1 MKKVLCTLLACSLV
15 ATAAVGFSGCG
26 CSDSTSNKP
35 GYTVPVTEPDLKN
48 DEFGFTII
56 NDNELMVTTYLGDS
70 TEIVFPESFNGY
82 TVTTIGK
89 FIFSRADITSVE
101 IPDTVKEIQDH
112 AFASCKSLT
121 SVKLPKNLETLGTNV
136 FFNCRN
142 LKSIELPSTLKN
154 IDVYAF
160 AAAGFESVTIP
171 ESDVFTSLG
180 EYMFYQ
186 CQDLKEVT
194 IPATVKSIPDSAFA
208 DCPNPLTFKVEKGSY
223 AQEYAEKNNFAVE
236 ATE

>member
-1 MKKVLCTLLACSLV
+1 MKKILCALLACSLV

-35 GYTVPVTEPDLKN
+35 GYTVPVTEPDLQS

-56 NDNELMVTTYLGDS
+56 NENELMVTTYLGDS
-70 TEIVFPESFNGY
+70 TDVVFPESYNGY
-82 TVTTIGK
+82 TVTKIGK
-89 FIFSRADITSVE
+89 FILKRTDITSVE
-101 IPDTVKEIQDH
+101 MPDTVKEIQDH
-112 AFASCKSLT
+112 AFSSCKSLT
-121 SVKLPKNLETLGTNV
+121 SVKLSKNLETLGTNV

-194 IPATVKSIPDSAFA
+194 IPATVTSIPDTAFA
-208 DCPNPLTFKVEKGSY
+208 DCPNPLTFKVEKDSY
-223 AQEYAEKNNFAVE
+223 ALQYAEKNNFAYQIAE
-236 ATE
+236 